1 MDVQSDRRAQRPSRV
16 PVWGLLGSTALSV
29 TGNAIVAVAM
39 PILVLQR
46 TGSAVLAGV
55 AGAAAAAPLVLSA
68 LFGGALVDRFGRRR
82 SSVAADLLSAAA
94 VAALPLLD
102 MTVGLGIGV
111 ILALVALGA
120 VFDGPG
126 MAARESLRPDV
137 AARAK
142 LPLEKINSWGE
153 AVDGVGGVAG
163 PGLAGVLIAVIGPMN
178 TLWATVVMF
187 FLAAMLTFFIV
198 PSTQNKPGEVRPPAE
213 PYWQSVWQGLKYV
226 WTEGA
231 LRATALT
238 GMLIVMFLAPLAS
251 VIMPALMFQ
260 AGRPEQ
266 TGFVL
271 AVFAV
276 GGIVGAI
283 GYGAIARFATRRAM
297 LLGSLLL
304 TSLAFGAFALSANFG
319 WLLTLAL
326 LTGVV
331 SGPIN
336 PVTAVVMQER
346 TPEHMRGRVI
356 GTVASLALAAS
367 PLGAMV
373 AGPIVEFSGP
383 ATAFVI
389 IGAGCLL
396 ATAYAAL
403 TPGLRRIEPS
413 APPFAPA
420 EPKVTTR

>member
-1 MDVQSDRRAQRPSRV
+1 MNVQSSGEAARPSRV

-29 TGNAIVAVAM
+29 TGNAIVGVAM

-55 AGAAAAAPLVLSA
+55 VAAAAAGPPVLSA

-82 SSVAADLLSAAA
+82 SSVAADLLSGAA

-102 MTVGLGIGV
+102 LAVGLGIGL

-137 AARAK
+137 ARRTG
-142 LPLEKINSWGE
+142 LPLEKVNSWGE
-153 AVDGVGGVAG
+153 AVDGIGGIAG
-163 PGLAGVLIAVIGPMN
+163 PGLAGVLIAVVGPMN

-187 FLAAMLTFFIV
+187 ALASLLTFTVV
-198 PSTQNKPGEVRPPAE
+198 PDSAAPVAAPVERE
-213 PYWQSVWQGLKYV
+213 PYWRSVWQGLRFV
-226 WTEGA
+226 WTERA

-238 GMLIVMFLAPLAS
+238 GMFVVLFISPLSS
-251 VIMPALMFQ
+251 VIMPAFLFE
-260 AGRPEQ
+260 AGKPEQ

-276 GGIVGAI
+276 GGVLGAI
-283 GYGAIARFATRRAM
+283 GYGLLARRASRRAV
-297 LLGSLLL
+297 LLVSLLL
-304 TSLAFGAFALSANFG
+304 TSLGLGGFAFSAHFG
-319 WLLTLAL
+319 WVLAL
-326 LTGVV
+326 ALVVGVV

-346 TPEHMRGRVI
+346 TPDAMRGRVI
-356 GTVASLALAAS
+356 GSITSLSLAAS
-367 PLGAMV
+367 PLGAVV

-383 ATAFVI
+383 ATAFAI
-389 IGAGCLL
+389 IGVGCLL
-396 ATAYAAL
+396 ATGYAAL
-403 TPGLRRIEPS
+403 TPGLRHIEP
-413 APPFAPA
+413 PA
-420 EPKVTTR
+420 AVRSGGPGAVLPR

>member
-1 MDVQSDRRAQRPSRV
+1 MDVQSDQGAARPSRV

-55 AGAAAAAPLVLSA
+55 VAAAAAAPLVLSA

-102 MTVGLGIGV
+102 MTVGLGIPV

-153 AVDGVGGVAG
+153 AVDGIGGVAG

-178 TLWATVVMF
+178 TLWATVIMF
-187 FLAAMLTFFIV
+187 FLASLLTFVAV
-198 PSTQNKPGEVRPPAE
+198 PSTQVRTEDRPPAE
-213 PYWQSVWQGLKYV
+213 PYWQSVWHGLKFV

-238 GMLIVMFLAPLAS
+238 GMLIVLFLAPITS
-251 VIMPALMFQ
+251 VIMPAMMFQ

-271 AVFAV
+271 ALFAV
-276 GGIVGAI
+276 GGIIGAI
-283 GYGAIARFATRRAM
+283 GYGVIARWASRRAS
-297 LLGSLLL
+297 LLGALLL
-304 TSLAFGAFALSANFG
+304 TSVAFCGFALSTEFG

-326 LTGVV
+326 ITGVV

-356 GTVASLALAAS
+356 GTVASLSLAAS
-367 PLGAMV
+367 PLGAVV

-413 APPFAPA
+413 QAPFAPA
-420 EPKVTTR
+420 PEKANTR